1 MDVGEQR
8 QLRQWADRLAVVDD
22 PERRA
27 MGRAISLLLDRIDQ
41 LERELTSTAGQALPA
56 PEVVSLDP
64 AHPADTGEDTQQLSL
79 RDRLRLAT
87 DGLRDRGEQR

>member
-41 LERELTSTAGQALPA
+41 LERELTSAAGQPLAA
-56 PEVVSLDP
+56 PEVVALDLGDP
-64 AHPADTGEDTQQLSL
+64 ADIGEDTQQLSL

-87 DGLRDRGEQR
+87 DNLRDRGDHR

>member
-1 MDVGEQR
+1 MDVREQR

-41 LERELTSTAGQALPA
+41 LERELTSAAA
-56 PEVVSLDP
+56 PPSPSEVVSP
-64 AHPADTGEDTQQLSL
+64 RPKHPAEIGEDTQQLSV

-87 DGLRDRGEQR
+87 DNLRDRGNQR

>member
-8 QLRQWADRLAVVDD
+8 QLRQWADRLAAVDD

-27 MGRAISLLLDRIDQ
+27 VGRAISLLLDRIDQ
-41 LERELTSTAGQALPA
+41 LERELTSAAAPPPA
-56 PEVVSLDP
+56 PPEVVSP
-64 AHPADTGEDTQQLSL
+64 QPQHPADIGEDTQQLSL

-87 DGLRDRGEQR
+87 DNLRDRGEHR

>member
-41 LERELTSTAGQALPA
+41 LERELTSSAEPAPPA
-56 PEVVSLDP
+56 PEVVSLDR
-64 AHPADTGEDTQQLSL
+64 ADPVEIGEDTQQLSL
-79 RDRLRLAT
+79 RDRLRFAT
-87 DGLRDRGEQR
+87 DSLRDRGEHR